1 MEKKNNKIA
10 IQTCFINNYGACLQ
24 CFAMQD
30 LFSHKYGFETKIL
43 PFDRYSFL
51 ADCDF
56 LKTKF
61 QFLSFSKSLIKFNI
75 MDFFRNYSFKKNFS
89 NFRKKYLIFNS
100 QKLTREYEYFRK
112 LNNEFDYFV
121 CGSDVIWN
129 PNFRKE
135 NLYFDMFGFAEEN
148 KCIFSYAPSF
158 GVEEVSQEVVDECSK
173 YLQKF
178 DLISCRESNGVDL
191 LKNQFKMKSTHVLN
205 PTLMIEAERWTELS
219 KDSYSHD
226 KKYVVI
232 YMFDDF
238 PLEKIATKILSET
251 NFDILLFNFKNKK
264 NFKKLYKSKRIIDVI
279 PFAGPFDFVNII
291 KNAECVLGNSLHA
304 LAFCINLNTPFV
316 LFDRDN
322 YDSKHSINSRLYSMI
337 KMFKFNDKILTFDD
351 FLREKFVTF
360 LNTDFTSS
368 NLVLK
373 KERLNSHLFIEEALK
388 NGRNN

>member
-1 MEKKNNKIA
+1 M
-10 IQTCFINNYGACLQ
+10 
-24 CFAMQD
+24 
-30 LFSHKYGFETKIL
+30 
-43 PFDRYSFL
+43 
-51 ADCDF
+51 
-56 LKTKF
+56 
-61 QFLSFSKSLIKFNI
+61 
-75 MDFFRNYSFKKNFS
+75 
-89 NFRKKYLIFNS
+89 IFNS

-191 LKNQFKMKSTHVLN
+191 LKNQFKMKSTHVLD

-264 NFKKLYKSKRIIDVI
+264 I
-279 PFAGPFDFVNII
+279 
-291 KNAECVLGNSLHA
+291 
-304 LAFCINLNTPFV
+304 
-316 LFDRDN
+316 
-322 YDSKHSINSRLYSMI
+322 
-337 KMFKFNDKILTFDD
+337 
-351 FLREKFVTF
+351 
-360 LNTDFTSS
+360 
-368 NLVLK
+368 
-373 KERLNSHLFIEEALK
+373 LK
-388 NGRNN
+388 NSIRVKG